1 MDPKLEKYRDS
12 FIKEMNSRLEA
23 LKEFVPKLKGRPAN
37 TKFIIEEIYRACHSI
52 KGTAAFMGC
61 GEIADQVRPLEK
73 YLYQIRALVTEGKD
87 ISEAIA
93 GVEYFPDRDD
103 RGKIVGGIR
112 ELADLLSQ
120 SVADLEI
127 LVKKI

>member
-12 FIKEMNSRLEA
+12 FIKEMNSRLEV
-23 LKEFVPKLKGRPAN
+23 LKELAPKLKGGPAD
-37 TKFIIEEIYRACHSI
+37 TKFIVEEIYRACHSV

-73 YLYQIRALVTEGKD
+73 YMYQIRASVAEGKD
-87 ISEAIA
+87 IRDAIA
-93 GVEYFPDRDD
+93 GVEFSPHGDD

-112 ELADLLSQ
+112 ELADLLARSA
-120 SVADLEI
+120 VDLGK
-127 LVKKI
+127 LVKKV